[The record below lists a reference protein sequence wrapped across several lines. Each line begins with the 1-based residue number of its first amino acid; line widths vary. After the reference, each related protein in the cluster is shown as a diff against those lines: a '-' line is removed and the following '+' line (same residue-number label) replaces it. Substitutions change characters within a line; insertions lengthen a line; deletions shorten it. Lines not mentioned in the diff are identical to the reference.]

1 LCPLRAWWFLQDHP
15 WGGRKLFSRR
25 EKFSL
30 TAAENCEIGFL
41 KSRQG
46 VVKLKEMGNHNALS
60 SFYYWYY
67 FYGAPVCLSLREG

>member
-1 LCPLRAWWFLQDHP
+1 
-15 WGGRKLFSRR
+15 
-25 EKFSL
+25 L